1 MINDLNFRRL
11 ELIYKSVRCLPGMVS
26 AALNIEPVPSLVLTF
41 FDTVIDVRVDA
52 DIEGQTTTF
61 SDALGRFR
69 RASIDTAIDEIQWNV
84 NFANLRYLGK

>member
-1 MINDLNFRRL
+1 MTNDLNFRRL
-11 ELIYKSVRCLPGMVS
+11 EVIYLNVRSITGMTS

-41 FDTVIDVRVDA
+41 FDIVIDLRVDA
-52 DIEGQTTTF
+52 DIEGQPTTF

-69 RASIDTAIDEIQWNV
+69 QASIDTAVDEIEWNV